1 MSVIATKFQA
11 AAGAAV
17 IATAVAVT
25 PTIAHAAPSLAP
37 FADGIGNSA
46 ELLVDPVVIVATPGS
61 HKTASASVTASTA
74 PTAAEIIKTFIAGLS
89 TATQNAIKAGSQL
102 VGTFAYAG
110 LAFTGLVFTTVGD
123 IVPGP
128 IGGALKN
135 AGTGFNNAAN
145 NVAKVV
151 KIGPYST
158 SA

>member
-1 MSVIATKFQA
+1 MSVIATKLQA

-25 PTIAHAAPSLAP
+25 PAIAHAAPSLTP
-37 FADGIGNSA
+37 FAEGLGNSA
-46 ELLVDPVVIVATPGS
+46 ELLIDPVVIVPTS
-61 HKTASASVTASTA
+61 SSNKTAAASVTANAA
-74 PTAAEIIKTFIAGLS
+74 PTPAEIIKTFIAGLS
-89 TATQNAIKAGSQL
+89 TATQNAIKAGSQF

-110 LAFTGLVFTTVGD
+110 LAFTGLVFTTVGE

-128 IGGALKN
+128 IGDAFKN
-135 AGTGFNNAAN
+135 VGTGLNNAAN